1 MAETTLGRLQKQV
14 EQLSK
19 QVVRLQDNLE
29 HQKQEK
35 KKIKKQFDEYKKNV
49 ESIIEKAVNQAVAKV
64 TEHYEKI
71 IKEKDQRIFELE
83 NRLNI
88 NSSNSSLPSSKTP
101 IYQSKICNSR
111 KPTDKSKGGQSG
123 HKKHKLEKFNEEEIT
138 EFEEHKILEC
148 PKCHSHNLSE
158 IEVKERDETDFEIK
172 IIKKRH
178 KFYEYICEDCK
189 ETIKSNIPLRLHAE
203 NSYGSNIKTLAIT
216 LTNYGFISYN
226 RTRKIICGL
235 TQNEIDP
242 SEGYLIKLQKQ
253 ASDLLSNFVFDCKER
268 IIKSLLMYWDDT
280 VIKISEKDK
289 ACLRVYTNEDIV
301 LYKAHMSKDTEGM
314 DED

>member
-123 HKKHKLEKFNEEEIT
+123 HKKHKLEKFNEQ
-138 EFEEHKILEC
+138 
-148 PKCHSHNLSE
+148 
-158 IEVKERDETDFEIK
+158 
-172 IIKKRH
+172 
-178 KFYEYICEDCK
+178 
-189 ETIKSNIPLRLHAE
+189 
-203 NSYGSNIKTLAIT
+203 NS
-216 LTNYGFISYN
+216 
-226 RTRKIICGL
+226 
-235 TQNEIDP
+235 
-242 SEGYLIKLQKQ
+242 
-253 ASDLLSNFVFDCKER
+253 
-268 IIKSLLMYWDDT
+268 
-280 VIKISEKDK
+280 
-289 ACLRVYTNEDIV
+289 
-301 LYKAHMSKDTEGM
+301 
-314 DED
+314 